1 MAQNFGTS
9 SGSTSG
15 GKKEESK
22 ADSGDAGQANANG
35 SGEGAGEQ
43 GKGQGMNPIDQLVIL
58 KLYRQ
63 LTELL
68 KTVEGLED
76 AA

>member
-1 MAQNFGTS
+1 
-9 SGSTSG
+9 
-15 GKKEESK
+15 
-22 ADSGDAGQANANG
+22 
-35 SGEGAGEQ
+35 
-43 GKGQGMNPIDQLVIL
+43 MNPIDQLVIL